1 MLRALPLRIACI
13 LFAVCLALPSAWAV
27 ALESQSPDAFNWI
40 PFLLISVVVVAFF
53 AGFWFRRKRAKQH
66 APGYATQAMT
76 VTWSKS
82 DSSVL
87 PQYNPK
93 NVGNDASARPWEGP
107 SFELRATLPENS
119 SLEASDYSRFDSH
132 LVKPLQVKM
141 PNFQP
146 HASALELQK
155 TTDGVE
161 PRQRVFANTPW
172 VRAHGAP
179 NIDRAQF
186 LAMAKAHFLSLQEA
200 WDHHDL
206 TRVHEFLSEEMFAQV
221 QLQVQGLANAQSS
234 TMTPSEVQW
243 LEAQWM
249 GLDASG
255 DDLLANV
262 ELSGMVR
269 EGLNASPTPFREI
282 WTWKLLNASEQTP
295 QNTGLGRW
303 VVCGLEALQS

>member
-1 MLRALPLRIACI
+1 MLRAYTSRGWSFF
-13 LFAVCLALPSAWAV
+13 FAGFGLISSTWAQ
-27 ALESQSPDAFNWI
+27 ALEAQTPDAFNWFA
-40 PFLLISVVVVAFF
+40 FLIISGVVIAFF
-53 AGFWFRRKRAKQH
+53 AGFWFRRHRAKQLSS
-66 APGYATQAMT
+66 GYAKQAMT

-82 DSSVL
+82 DSSSL

-93 NVGNDASARPWEGP
+93 NVGNDASARPWEGA
-107 SFELRATLPENS
+107 SFELRSSSPEGSVPEPSN
-119 SLEASDYSRFDSH
+119 YSRFDSH

-141 PNFQP
+141 PNFVP
-146 HASALELQK
+146 HLSSSEGQMPVDPSALHNK
-155 TTDGVE
+155 T
-161 PRQRVFANTPW
+161 FANTPW

-186 LAMAKAHFLSLQEA
+186 LVMAKSHFLSLQEA

-206 TRVHEFLSEEMFAQV
+206 SRVHEFLSEEMFTQV
-221 QLQVQGLANAQSS
+221 QLQVQALGQAQPNA
-234 TMTPSEVQW
+234 MTSSEVLW

-249 GLDASG
+249 GLDTRE

-282 WTWKLLNASEQTP
+282 WTWKLLSASGETP
-295 QNTGLGRW
+295 QDTGLGRW

>member
-1 MLRALPLRIACI
+1 MLRVFQPRVGCVFIAAGVA
-13 LFAVCLALPSAWAV
+13 FANAWAG
-27 ALESQSPDAFNWI
+27 ALEAQSTDEFNWI
-40 PFLLISVVVVAFF
+40 PYVLTSVVVIAFF
-53 AGFWFRRKRAKQH
+53 AGFWFRRYKAKQH
-66 APGYATQAMT
+66 SSGYAKQAMT
-76 VTWSKS
+76 VTWNKS

-107 SFELRATLPENS
+107 SFELRSTTPEGS
-119 SLEASDYSRFDSH
+119 SPEASDYSRFDSH

-141 PNFQP
+141 PNFHP
-146 HASALELQK
+146 HASGFEVQKPSDGNELRQK
-155 TTDGVE
+155 T
-161 PRQRVFANTPW
+161 FANTPW

-186 LAMAKAHFLSLQEA
+186 LAMAKSHFLSLQEA

-206 TRVHEFLSEEMFAQV
+206 SRVHEFLSEEMFAQV
-221 QLQVQGLANAQSS
+221 QLQVQGLANEPSS
-234 TMTPSEVQW
+234 ATTPSEVMW

-249 GLDASG
+249 GLDTSA

-282 WTWKLLNASEQTP
+282 WTWKLLSAPDQSS